1 MKHRIGE
8 IVAKILVVGV
18 LGLATFLIF
27 YFAPWKDNSGKRV
40 IFLTAVARNGVWT
53 EEKVDGTN
61 YWTKDFKQAVIVLR
75 NGEEA
80 ILRFTSMDVTHSFY
94 APELNIGP
102 IDVWP
107 GKIYDIPFKASK
119 TGSFRYYCTKV
130 CGKNHFYMQGKIIV
144 LDEKLNITEA
154 QIVKMQTDSIID
166 DIMPMQ
172 EPRMIS
178 TNIIERGENLFK
190 LKNCFT
196 CHGLNGIGGILNA
209 NYALKSVPALNT
221 LAVKLKIPDKEAADS
236 IIKLLDQ
243 NMDFEELEENPP
255 FPTFSRFSAQYAT
268 ITKKIREGAEL
279 VQKADSTGPMPPL
292 TMPAWENYLTN
303 EEINSIIAYLINLN
317 NWDEN

>member
-8 IVAKILVVGV
+8 IAAKILVVGV
-18 LGLATFLIF
+18 LGLTTFLIF
-27 YFAPWKDNSGKRV
+27 HFAPWKDNSGKRV

-61 YWTKDFKQAVIVLR
+61 YWTKDFKQAVIILK

-80 ILRFTSMDVTHSFY
+80 IFRFTSMDVTHSFY

-102 IDVWP
+102 VDVWP

-144 LDEKLNITEA
+144 IDAKSKITKS
-154 QIVKMQTDSIID
+154 QIVKMQTDSIIVGN
-166 DIMPMQ
+166 MTMQ
-172 EPRMIS
+172 EPQMVAA
-178 TNIIERGENLFK
+178 NIIERGENLFK
-190 LKNCFT
+190 LKNCIT
-196 CHGLNGIGGILNA
+196 CHGANGIGGILNA
-209 NYALKSVPALNT
+209 NYVLKSVPPLNT
-221 LAVKLKIPDKEAADS
+221 LAVKLKIPDKETADS
-236 IIKLLDQ
+236 IIALLDK
-243 NMDFEELEENPP
+243 NIDFEALEEDPP
-255 FPTFSRFSAQYAT
+255 FPTFSRFTAQYAT
-268 ITKKIREGAEL
+268 IKKKILEGAEL

-292 TMPAWENYLTN
+292 TMPAWENYLTK
-303 EEINSIIAYLINLN
+303 EEINALIAYLINLN